1 MTAPSPSASPP
12 LAEGRWLWRRLYV
25 FATSGAAW
33 LLLDRLIAAA
43 PPEAAQLLAQALM
56 ALLALIMVLYLVA
69 PTAQQLI
76 ATLAALRPRFG
87 GEERP

>member
-1 MTAPSPSASPP
+1 MTGSSASGPV

-33 LLLDRLIAAA
+33 LLLDRLIPLT
-43 PPEAAQLLAQALM
+43 PPEAAPRLAQGLM
-56 ALLALIMVLYLVA
+56 ALLALVLVLYLVA

-76 ATLAALRPRFG
+76 ATLAALRTGLP
-87 GEERP
+87 GEDRR